1 MLRCRTRSMVERL
14 TLLIPPKSA
23 SSSITRFCISFSLM
37 ALSWRTMSMISA
49 SCCWENIGRLPL
61 SRGRFA
67 SLQKGNKQLQKY
79 NKTLMGISFQSKF
92 VMTKE
97 TPPKQNNYLFSSLNL
112 LIMWSHRESAEIGLY
127 SLSCFLSQELEFKLN
142 LLILVLLVLFLSDCI
157 IHLWYQLTCVVW
169 TALSWFHHFRC
180 HFQFWVEVYKMWHLC
195 CLIVFYFSFLWV
207 PMIHHS
213 NVF

>member
-14 TLLIPPKSA
+14 TLLIPPKFA

-37 ALSWRTMSMISA
+37 ALSWRTMSMMSA

-92 VMTKE
+92 VMK
-97 TPPKQNNYLFSSLNL
+97 PPQNKTITCSLLSIAWLCGATENLLRLGCTLCPAFYHRSLNL
-112 LIMWSHRESAEIGLY
+112 ISIYWSW
-127 SLSCFLSQELEFKLN
+127 SCSSFSSQ
-142 LLILVLLVLFLSDCI
+142 
-157 IHLWYQLTCVVW
+157 
-169 TALSWFHHFRC
+169 
-180 HFQFWVEVYKMWHLC
+180 
-195 CLIVFYFSFLWV
+195 IVSSIFDINSF
-207 PMIHHS
+207 M
-213 NVF
+213 

>member
-14 TLLIPPKSA
+14 TLLIPPKFA

-37 ALSWRTMSMISA
+37 ALSWRTMSMMSA

-79 NKTLMGISFQSKF
+79 NKTIMGISFQSKSEWP
-92 VMTKE
+92 KN
-97 TPPKQNNYLFSSLNL
+97 PPQNKTITCSLLSISWLCGATENL
-112 LIMWSHRESAEIGLY
+112 LRLGCT
-127 SLSCFLSQELEFKLN
+127 LSCFLSQELEFNLN
-142 LLILVLLVLFLSDCI
+142 LLILVLLVLFFSDCI
-157 IHLWYQLTCVVW
+157 MHLWYQLTCVVW
-169 TALSWFHHFRC
+169 TSLYWFHHFMCR
-180 HFQFWVEVYKMWHLC
+180 FQFWVDVYKMWHLC
-195 CLIVFYFSFLWV
+195 RLIVFNFSFLWV

-213 NVF
+213 NGF